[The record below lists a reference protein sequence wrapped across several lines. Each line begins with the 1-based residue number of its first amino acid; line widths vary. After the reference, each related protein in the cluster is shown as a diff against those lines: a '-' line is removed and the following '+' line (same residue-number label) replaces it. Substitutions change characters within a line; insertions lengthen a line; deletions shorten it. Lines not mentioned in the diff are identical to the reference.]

1 MMNNENVKEK
11 IAELVHRSNKIA
23 ISSHVRPDA
32 DCIGSGLAL
41 YEMLKQLGKE
51 VCYCITDPAP
61 YPLTQLPHYDVIQL
75 RQAFP
80 EEFDLYFLIEGATEI
95 RSGQKHLDKYYTV
108 NIDHHATSTND
119 ASLNWVVPEAAAVG
133 ELIYDLGVTL
143 GIEFTRDIGFNL
155 YAAIASDTG
164 SFRYSNT
171 TDKSLRICAELVKKS
186 GFIPSDVSNLLF
198 NSNHFEKVQMIQK
211 VLATTE
217 LHLDSRVCII
227 RFERAFLQTL
237 DLKEIE
243 TEDVISIA
251 RSIIGVVVTLFFKE
265 IGENHFRVSI
275 RSKGAFNSQKVALEF
290 NGGGHDHAAGFFYKG
305 SYSEA
310 KEKIIEVINRQL
322 Q

>member
-1 MMNNENVKEK
+1 MNNDNVKKK
-11 IAELVHRSNKIA
+11 IAELVHKANKIA

-41 YEMLKQLGKE
+41 YEMLRQLGKE
-51 VCYCITDPAP
+51 VCYCNTDPAP
-61 YPLTQLPHYDVIQL
+61 FPLTQLPNYDVIQY

-95 RSGQKHLDKYYTV
+95 RTGQKNLDRYYTI

-119 ASLNWVVPEAAAVG
+119 ASLNWVEPKAAAVG
-133 ELIYDLGVTL
+133 ELIYDLGVCL
-143 GIEFTRDIGFNL
+143 GIEFTRDIGYNL
-155 YAAIASDTG
+155 YAAITSDTG
-164 SFRYSNT
+164 SFKYSNT
-171 TDKSLRICAELVKKS
+171 TDKSLQICAELVKKS
-186 GFIPSDVSNLLF
+186 DFPPSDVSNLLF
-198 NSNHFEKVQMIQK
+198 NSNHYEKVQMIQK

-217 LHLDSRVCII
+217 LHLQSRVCII
-227 RFERAFLQTL
+227 RFERDFLNTL
-237 DLKEIE
+237 DLKNIE

-265 IGENHFRVSI
+265 IGDCHYRVSI

-305 SYSEA
+305 SFDEA
-310 KEKIIEVINRQL
+310 REKILEVINRQL
-322 Q
+322 T